1 MFSRNKDLS
10 HMSSFSNI
18 RSRFKNSMSSSAKIR
33 SSEGCWTC
41 RLRRKKCDE
50 ARPVCEGCAQLEINC
65 FYSET
70 KPDWM
75 DGGERQ
81 KEMADQL
88 KKQVK
93 IQANNRRE
101 RKYLQGLDVEEGGV
115 SGGGGGGGR
124 GSEDGNHVPPV
135 PALSADDGSS
145 KANDSNSPSTVN
157 DTPGDSSSSPPFQMN
172 SVKSSIHEIVPGAS
186 PNQMRQHTPEWI
198 NHSSPVS
205 AAHHQHQ
212 QQQQYQQ
219 HQHQQQHQNPQPDF
233 AAGTGMGTSSS
244 TSVQQNSSPP
254 FADDSNLGFIMIY
267 LDYVFPFLFPF
278 YKPALLEGGRGWL
291 LNVLNHNK
299 ALYHTALSLSS
310 HFFGVVL
317 DSAQVEHAPCRMKS
331 VNSLRHQMHLALREL
346 RADMTR
352 INEPG
357 PNGVPRDP
365 QDQQQQSCRVL
376 ESIVQLLIF
385 DVTLAT
391 SDHWH
396 MHLDA
401 ATIIF
406 QQILPQPDRWDP
418 TMNTMVI
425 PLLQGVH
432 FPPGS
437 HKPWSSDQAALRFFT
452 ASLLY
457 FDIISAT
464 ALERPP
470 RLQRYHRH
478 LLSPRKEASNA
489 CVEVEPRLRLE
500 EYFGCQSWVLQII
513 GEIASLDAWKKE
525 NRRAGSL
532 SMTHLV
538 SRAGCLELALREGIA
553 CLDNACPQLMGS
565 PNCADEMACRA
576 SSCSPMD
583 ADSVPSPPPHPTH
596 VDTTK
601 LPPDPLTLYQSQ
613 QNRDATDAAR
623 IHTKIWAYAALTYL
637 STVVSGWQPSCP
649 ETASSVAITIDLLN
663 SLHSP
668 VCLRTVVWPFCVIGC
683 LADPCQEH
691 MFREMV
697 SKMGALEVFG
707 SIKAALGVMENVWAK
722 RETID
727 ESWDITA
734 CFKVLGHAVLLT

>member
-10 HMSSFSNI
+10 QMTSLSGI
-18 RSRFKNSMSSSAKIR
+18 RSRFKSSMSSSAKIR

-101 RKYLQGLDVEEGGV
+101 RKYLQGLDVE
-115 SGGGGGGGR
+115 GGGGG
-124 GSEDGNHVPPV
+124 SEDGDHVPPV

-172 SVKSSIHEIVPGAS
+172 SVKSSIHEIAPGAS
-186 PNQMRQHTPEWI
+186 PNQIRQHTPEWN
-198 NHSSPVS
+198 NHSSPIS
-205 AAHHQHQ
+205 AAQHHH
-212 QQQQYQQ
+212 
-219 HQHQQQHQNPQPDF
+219 HHHHQQQHQQPNDF
-233 AAGTGMGTSSS
+233 AFGFGTGAVLPAAAPTS
-244 TSVQQNSSPP
+244 TPP
-254 FADDSNLGFIMIY
+254 FADDSNIGFIMIY

-331 VNSLRHQMHLALREL
+331 VASLRHQMHLALREL

-352 INEPG
+352 ISEG
-357 PNGVPRDP
+357 AATRDP
-365 QDQQQQSCRVL
+365 QDQLQQSCRVL

-391 SDHWH
+391 TDHWH

-418 TMNTMVI
+418 TMKSMAI
-425 PLLQGVH
+425 PLLQGVS

-437 HKPWSSDQAALRFFT
+437 HKPWSPDQAALRFFT

-470 RLQRYHRH
+470 RLQPYHRH
-478 LLSPRKEASNA
+478 LLSPRKEDGTA
-489 CVEVEPRLRLE
+489 CAEVEPRLRLE

-513 GEIASLDAWKKE
+513 GEIATLDAWKKE
-525 NRRAGSL
+525 TRRAGSL

-553 CLDNACPQLMGS
+553 CMDNACPQLLGT
-565 PNCADEMACRA
+565 CTDEMSCRA
-576 SSCSPMD
+576 GACGM
-583 ADSVPSPPPHPTH
+583 ADTPPPHPTH
-596 VDTTK
+596 VDTTR
-601 LPPDPLTLYQSQ
+601 LPPDPLTLYQSHQ
-613 QNRDATDAAR
+613 SRDSDAAR
-623 IHTKIWAYAALTYL
+623 THTKIWAYAALTYL

-649 ETASSVAITIDLLN
+649 ETASSVAIAIELLN

-697 SKMGALEVFG
+697 GRMGALEVFG

>member
-1 MFSRNKDLS
+1 MFSRTKDLS
-10 HMSSFSNI
+10 HMSSISGL

-50 ARPVCEGCAQLEINC
+50 ARPVCDGCAQLEITC
-65 FYSET
+65 YYSDT

-81 KEMADQL
+81 KEMADSL

-101 RKYLQGLDVEEGGV
+101 RKYLQGLDVDGNLVG
-115 SGGGGGGGR
+115 
-124 GSEDGNHVPPV
+124 GSEDGDHGIPPV
-135 PALSADDGSS
+135 PALSADGGSS
-145 KANDSNSPSTVN
+145 KATDSNSPSTVN
-157 DTPGDSSSSPPFQMN
+157 DTPGDSSSPPFQMN
-172 SVKSSIHEIVPGAS
+172 SPPAAASAS
-186 PNQMRQHTPEWI
+186 PPAPTTLPASHPSVPI
-198 NHSSPVS
+198 S
-205 AAHHQHQ
+205 ADQS
-212 QQQQYQQ
+212 
-219 HQHQQQHQNPQPDF
+219 NP
-233 AAGTGMGTSSS
+233 T
-244 TSVQQNSSPP
+244 PP
-254 FADDSNLGFIMIY
+254 FADDSNLSFIMIY

-299 ALYHTALSLSS
+299 ALYHTALGLSS

-317 DSAQVEHAPCRMKS
+317 NGAQVEHAPCRMKS
-331 VNSLRHQMHLALREL
+331 VASLQHQLDLALREL
-346 RADMTR
+346 RADMAR
-352 INEPG
+352 INEG
-357 PNGVPRDP
+357 DVEDRLRQG
-365 QDQQQQSCRVL
+365 CRVL

-385 DVTLAT
+385 DVTLAST
-391 SDHWH
+391 DHWH

-401 ATIIF
+401 ATVVF
-406 QQILPQPDRWDP
+406 QQILPQPDHWDP
-418 TMNTMVI
+418 TMQHMAI
-425 PLLQGVH
+425 PLLSDVH

-470 RLQRYHRH
+470 SLQGYHQH
-478 LLSPRKEASNA
+478 LLSPRKEE
-489 CVEVEPRLRLE
+489 CLEIEPRLRLE
-500 EYFGCQSWVLQII
+500 EYFGCQSWVLQLI
-513 GEIASLDAWKKE
+513 GEIATLDAWKKE
-525 NRRAGSL
+525 TRRAGSL

-538 SRAGCLELALREGIA
+538 SRAACLELALREGIA
-553 CLDNACPQLMGS
+553 CMDNQCPQLMGS
-565 PNCADEMACRA
+565 DELTSCAG
-576 SSCSPMD
+576 SCSMTD
-583 ADSVPSPPPHPTH
+583 YPPPHPTH
-596 VDTTK
+596 HQQTRDTVEASK
-601 LPPDPLTLYQSQ
+601 V
-613 QNRDATDAAR
+613 
-623 IHTKIWAYAALTYL
+623 HTKIWAYAALTYL

-649 ETASSVAITIDLLN
+649 ETMTSVQATLDLLN

-668 VCLRTVVWPFCVIGC
+668 VCLRTAVWPFCVIGC

-697 SKMGALEVFG
+697 GKMGPLEVFG
-707 SIKAALGVMENVWAK
+707 SIKAALGVMENVWA
-722 RETID
+722 RRDTID
-727 ESWDITA
+727 ESWDLAA

>member
-1 MFSRNKDLS
+1 MFSRHKDPS
-10 HMSSFSNI
+10 HMASLTGL
-18 RSRFKNSMSSSAKIR
+18 RSRFKNSISSSAKIR

-50 ARPVCEGCAQLEINC
+50 ARPICEGCASLEITC
-65 FYSET
+65 HYSDT

-81 KEMADQL
+81 KEMADHL

-101 RKYLQGLDVEEGGV
+101 RKYLQGLDVE
-115 SGGGGGGGR
+115 GR
-124 GSEDGNHVPPV
+124 DDSDGDRIPPV
-135 PALSADDGSS
+135 PALSVDGGSS
-145 KANDSNSPSTVN
+145 KATDSNSPSTVN
-157 DTPGDSSSSPPFQMN
+157 DTPGDTSSPAFQLD
-172 SVKSSIHEIVPGAS
+172 SVKSSIHEIAPGAS
-186 PNQMRQHTPEWI
+186 PHQMRQQTPEW
-198 NHSSPVS
+198 NHQSSPEPS
-205 AAHHQHQ
+205 KTR
-212 QQQQYQQ
+212 
-219 HQHQQQHQNPQPDF
+219 DD
-233 AAGTGMGTSSS
+233 S
-244 TSVQQNSSPP
+244 TTAPP
-254 FADDSNLGFIMIY
+254 FADDSNLSFIMIY

-317 DSAQVEHAPCRMKS
+317 NGAQVEHAPCRLKS
-331 VNSLRHQMHLALREL
+331 VASLQHQLDLALKEL
-346 RADMTR
+346 RADMAL
-352 INEPG
+352 INE
-357 PNGVPRDP
+357 NGL
-365 QDQQQQSCRVL
+365 QDQLQQGCRVL

-391 SDHWH
+391 NDHWQ

-406 QQILPQPDRWDP
+406 QQILPQPEQWDV
-418 TMNTMVI
+418 TMHQMAI
-425 PLLQGVH
+425 PLLQGVY

-470 RLQRYHRH
+470 RLQGYHQY
-478 LLSPRKEASNA
+478 LLSPRKEQ
-489 CVEVEPRLRLE
+489 CLETEPRLRLE
-500 EYFGCQSWVLQII
+500 EYFGCQSWVLQLI
-513 GEIASLDAWKKE
+513 GEIATLDAWKKE

-538 SRAGCLELALREGIA
+538 SRAACLELALREGLA
-553 CLDNACPQLMGS
+553 CMDNQCPHLLGSDELVTRVGACT
-565 PNCADEMACRA
+565 MAEHA
-576 SSCSPMD
+576 
-583 ADSVPSPPPHPTH
+583 PPHPTH
-596 VDTTK
+596 ADTTK

-613 QNRDATDAAR
+613 LTRDSVETAK

-649 ETASSVAITIDLLN
+649 ETASSVMATIDLLN
-663 SLHSP
+663 SLQSP
-668 VCLRTVVWPFCVIGC
+668 VSLRTVVWPFCVIGC

-697 SKMGALEVFG
+697 GKMGALEVFG
-707 SIKAALGVMENVWAK
+707 SIRAALGVMENVWAR
-722 RETID
+722 RESID
-727 ESWDITA
+727 ETWDLAA
-734 CFKVLGHAVLLT
+734 CFRILDHAVLLT

>member
-1 MFSRNKDLS
+1 MFSRTKDLS
-10 HMSSFSNI
+10 HMSSISGL

-50 ARPVCEGCAQLEINC
+50 ARPVCDGCAQLEITC
-65 FYSET
+65 YYSDT

-81 KEMADQL
+81 KEMADSL

-101 RKYLQGLDVEEGGV
+101 RKYLQGLDVDGNLVG
-115 SGGGGGGGR
+115 
-124 GSEDGNHVPPV
+124 GSEDGDHGIPPV
-135 PALSADDGSS
+135 PALSADGGSS
-145 KANDSNSPSTVN
+145 KATDSNSPSTVN
-157 DTPGDSSSSPPFQMN
+157 DTPGDSSSPPFQMN
-172 SVKSSIHEIVPGAS
+172 SVKSSINEIAPGAS
-186 PNQMRQHTPEWI
+186 PNQMRQLSPEWT
-198 NHSSPVS
+198 NHSSPPAAAS
-205 AAHHQHQ
+205 ASPPAPTTLPASHPSVPISADQS
-212 QQQQYQQ
+212 
-219 HQHQQQHQNPQPDF
+219 NP
-233 AAGTGMGTSSS
+233 T
-244 TSVQQNSSPP
+244 PP
-254 FADDSNLGFIMIY
+254 FADDSNLSFIMIY

-299 ALYHTALSLSS
+299 ALYHTALGLSS

-317 DSAQVEHAPCRMKS
+317 NGAQVEHAPCRMKS
-331 VNSLRHQMHLALREL
+331 VASLQHQLDLALREL
-346 RADMTR
+346 RADMAR
-352 INEPG
+352 INEG
-357 PNGVPRDP
+357 DVEDRLRQG
-365 QDQQQQSCRVL
+365 CRVL

-385 DVTLAT
+385 DVTLAST
-391 SDHWH
+391 DHWH

-401 ATIIF
+401 ATVVF
-406 QQILPQPDRWDP
+406 QQILPQPDHWDP
-418 TMNTMVI
+418 TMQHMAI
-425 PLLQGVH
+425 PLLSDVH

-470 RLQRYHRH
+470 SLQGYHQH
-478 LLSPRKEASNA
+478 LLSPRKEE
-489 CVEVEPRLRLE
+489 CLEIEPRLRLE
-500 EYFGCQSWVLQII
+500 EYFGCQSWVLQLI
-513 GEIASLDAWKKE
+513 GEIATLDAWKKE
-525 NRRAGSL
+525 TRRAGSL

-538 SRAGCLELALREGIA
+538 SRAACLELALREGIA
-553 CLDNACPQLMGS
+553 CMDNQCPQLMGS
-565 PNCADEMACRA
+565 DELTSCAG
-576 SSCSPMD
+576 SCSMTD
-583 ADSVPSPPPHPTH
+583 YPPPHPTH
-596 VDTTK
+596 VDTTR
-601 LPPDPLTLYQSQ
+601 LPPDPLTLYQHQ
-613 QNRDATDAAR
+613 QTRDTVEASKV
-623 IHTKIWAYAALTYL
+623 HTKIWAYAALTYL

-649 ETASSVAITIDLLN
+649 ETMTSVQATLDLLN

-668 VCLRTVVWPFCVIGC
+668 VCLRTAVWPFCVIGC

-697 SKMGALEVFG
+697 GKMGPLEVFG
-707 SIKAALGVMENVWAK
+707 SIKAALGVMENVWA
-722 RETID
+722 RRDTID
-727 ESWDITA
+727 ESWDLAA

>member
-1 MFSRNKDLS
+1 MFSRHKDMS
-10 HMSSFSNI
+10 HMSSLSGL

-50 ARPVCEGCAQLEINC
+50 ARPVCEGCAQLEITC
-65 FYSET
+65 HYSET

-81 KEMADQL
+81 KEMADHL

-101 RKYLQGLDVEEGGV
+101 RKYLQGLDVE
-115 SGGGGGGGR
+115 GR
-124 GSEDGNHVPPV
+124 DDSDDDHVPPV

-145 KANDSNSPSTVN
+145 SKATDSNSPSTVN
-157 DTPGDSSSSPPFQMN
+157 DTPGDSSSPGFHMD
-172 SVKSSIHEIVPGAS
+172 SVKSSIHEIAPGSS
-186 PNQMRQHTPEWI
+186 PNQIRHQTPEAVV
-198 NHSSPVS
+198 HSRPSPAPP
-205 AAHHQHQ
+205 AAKTAF
-212 QQQQYQQ
+212 
-219 HQHQQQHQNPQPDF
+219 DF
-233 AAGTGMGTSSS
+233 NTP
-244 TSVQQNSSPP
+244 PP
-254 FADDSNLGFIMIY
+254 FADDSNLSFIMIY

-299 ALYHTALSLSS
+299 ALYHTALGLSS

-317 DSAQVEHAPCRMKS
+317 NGAQVEHTPCRMKS
-331 VNSLRHQMHLALREL
+331 VASLQHQLDLAIKEL
-346 RADMTR
+346 RADMAR
-352 INEPG
+352 INEG
-357 PNGVPRDP
+357 GV
-365 QDQQQQSCRVL
+365 QDQLSQGCRVL

-391 SDHWH
+391 TDHWH

-401 ATIIF
+401 ATVVF
-406 QQILPQPDRWDP
+406 KQILPQPDHWDG
-418 TMNTMVI
+418 TMQHMAI

-470 RLQRYHRH
+470 VLQGYHQY
-478 LLSPRKEASNA
+478 LLSPRKEE
-489 CVEVEPRLRLE
+489 CLETEPRLRLE

-513 GEIASLDAWKKE
+513 GGIAALDAWKKE
-525 NRRAGSL
+525 TRRAGSL

-538 SRAGCLELALREGIA
+538 SRAACLELALREGIA
-553 CLDNACPQLMGS
+553 CMENQCPQLLGPGDTLCS
-565 PNCADEMACRA
+565 AAGAC
-576 SSCSPMD
+576 SLSD
-583 ADSVPSPPPHPTH
+583 SPPPHPTH
-596 VDTTK
+596 ADTTR

-613 QNRDATDAAR
+613 QTRDSVEASK

-649 ETASSVAITIDLLN
+649 ETATSVAATVELLN

-683 LADPCQEH
+683 LADPCQEN

-697 SKMGALEVFG
+697 GRMGALEVFG
-707 SIKAALGVMENVWAK
+707 SIKAALGVMENVWA
-722 RETID
+722 RRDSID
-727 ESWDITA
+727 ESWDLAA

>member
-1 MFSRNKDLS
+1 MFSRNKDPS
-10 HMSSFSNI
+10 HMSSLTGL

-50 ARPVCEGCAQLEINC
+50 ARPVCEGCAQLEITC
-65 FYSET
+65 HYSET

-81 KEMADQL
+81 KEMADHL

-93 IQANNRRE
+93 VQANNRRE
-101 RKYLQGLDVEEGGV
+101 RKYLQSLDVDAGADHHHQHQHRHDD
-115 SGGGGGGGR
+115 S
-124 GSEDGNHVPPV
+124 DPDLIPPV
-135 PALSADDGSS
+135 PALSADGGSS
-145 KANDSNSPSTVN
+145 KETNSTSPSTVH
-157 DTPGDSSSSPPFQMN
+157 DTPGDASSPYHMET
-172 SVKSSIHEIVPGAS
+172 VKSSISEIAPGAS
-186 PNQMRQHTPEWI
+186 PNHARQHTPDW
-198 NHSSPVS
+198 NASTHSSPP
-205 AAHHQHQ
+205 AAAAPPHSQPAHSPAPVLAPDL
-212 QQQQYQQ
+212 
-219 HQHQQQHQNPQPDF
+219 NPTTPFPDD
-233 AAGTGMGTSSS
+233 A
-244 TSVQQNSSPP
+244 
-254 FADDSNLGFIMIY
+254 NLGFIMIY

-317 DSAQVEHAPCRMKS
+317 NGAQVEHTPCRIRS
-331 VNSLRHQMHLALREL
+331 VASLQHQLDLALKEL
-346 RADMTR
+346 RADMAL
-352 INEPG
+352 INEAG
-357 PNGVPRDP
+357 DP
-365 QDQQQQSCRVL
+365 STQLQQSCRVL
-376 ESIVQLLIF
+376 ESIVQLLVF
-385 DVTLAT
+385 DVTLA
-391 SDHWH
+391 SNDHWQ

-401 ATIIF
+401 ATIVF
-406 QQILPQPDRWDP
+406 TQILPTTDAWDA
-418 TMNTMVI
+418 TMQQMAI
-425 PLLQGVH
+425 PLLQGVN

-470 RLQRYHRH
+470 RLQGYHAY
-478 LLSPRKEASNA
+478 LLSPRKESAT
-489 CVEVEPRLRLE
+489 CLEQEPRLRLE
-500 EYFGCQSWVLQII
+500 EYFGCQSWVLQLI
-513 GEIASLDAWKKE
+513 GEIAALDAWKKE
-525 NRRAGSL
+525 TRRAGSL

-553 CLDNACPQLMGS
+553 CMDNACPQLLGS
-565 PNCADEMACRA
+565 SELACAAG
-576 SSCSPMD
+576 SCALSD
-583 ADSVPSPPPHPTH
+583 ANRPPPHPTH
-596 VDTTK
+596 ADTTR
-601 LPPDPLTLYQSQ
+601 LPPDPLTLYQSEQ
-613 QNRDATDAAR
+613 VRDTRSAAL

-649 ETASSVAITIDLLN
+649 ETATSVTATIELLD

-683 LADPCQEH
+683 LATPAQEH

-697 SKMGALEVFG
+697 GKMGALAVFG
-707 SIKAALGVMENVWAK
+707 SIRAALGVMENVWAG
-722 RETID
+722 RDNID
-727 ESWDITA
+727 ETWDLAA
-734 CFKVLGHAVLLT
+734 CFKVLGHPVLLT